1 MILPVLF
8 KEKIMTSKKR
18 KWTKEYFWQQFPL
31 HAMLF
36 VPCLFVLIYHYFP
49 FIGILMAFQ
58 RYVSTLDGFLASLF
72 SSKFV
77 GLDVFRHI
85 FKLPNMGE
93 VIFNTIFIAVM
104 KIVSVLFFPVVF
116 ALMLNEVYRSWFKRT
131 VQVITFLP
139 YFLSWVV
146 LRGIFFDV
154 FSPRA
159 DGIVNQILGNFG
171 VEPINFFGNST
182 IFPYMMVATNL
193 WQQIGYNTII
203 ILAAISGIDPT
214 LYEAATIDGA
224 KRLKQ
229 MFYVTLPSIAPMVL
243 LMAILSLGNVLRAG
257 FDQIFNMYS
266 PSVYKTGDI
275 LDTFVYR
282 LGIMQG
288 SFSNATAVGLFQSAV
303 SMVLIVFSYWLAH
316 KYSDYKIF

>member
-1 MILPVLF
+1 
-8 KEKIMTSKKR
+8 MTKKAK
-18 KWTKEYFWQQFPL
+18 KWNKDYFWQQFPL
-31 HAMLF
+31 HAMLL
-36 VPCLFVLIYHYFP
+36 VPCALVLVYHYFP

-58 RYVSTLDGFLASLF
+58 KYVSTLDGFLPSLL

-85 FKLPNMGE
+85 FTLPNTGE
-93 VIFNTIFIAVM
+93 VLFNTVFIAVM
-104 KIVSVLFFPVVF
+104 KIVSLIFFPLVF
-116 ALMLNEVYRSWFKRT
+116 ALLLNEVYLSWFKRA

-146 LRGIFFDV
+146 LRGILFDV
-154 FSPRA
+154 FSPRSE
-159 DGIVNQILGNFG
+159 GIVNLLLGKLG
-171 VEPINFFGNST
+171 VEPINFFGNSV

-193 WQQIGYNTII
+193 WQQIGYNTIV
-203 ILAAISGIDPT
+203 ILASISGIDPT

-224 KRLKQ
+224 KRIKQ
-229 MFYVTLPSIAPMVL
+229 MYYVTLPSVAPMVL
-243 LMAILSLGNVLRAG
+243 LISILSLGNVLRAG

-303 SMVLIVFSYWLAH
+303 SMILIILSYWLAK
-316 KYSDYKIF
+316 KYSDYRIF

>member
-1 MILPVLF
+1 
-8 KEKIMTSKKR
+8 MTSKKR

-36 VPCLFVLIYHYFP
+36 IPCLFVLIYDYFP

-182 IFPYMMVATNL
+182 IFPDMMVATNL

>member
-1 MILPVLF
+1 
-8 KEKIMTSKKR
+8 MTKKNR
-18 KWTKEYFWQQFPL
+18 KWNRDYFWQQFPL

-36 VPCLFVLIYHYFP
+36 VPCLFVLVYHYFP

-58 RYVSTLDGFLASLF
+58 RYVSTLDGFLPSLF
-72 SSKFV
+72 NSKFV
-77 GLDVFRHI
+77 GLDVFKYV
-85 FKLPNMGE
+85 FSLPSTGE
-93 VIFNTIFIAVM
+93 VLFNTVFIAVM
-104 KIVSVLFFPVVF
+104 KIASILFFPVVF
-116 ALMLNEVYRSWFKRT
+116 ALMLNEVYRSWFKRA

-159 DGIVNQILGNFG
+159 DGIANQILSVFNAGP
-171 VEPINFFGNST
+171 VNFFGNSV

-224 KRLKQ
+224 KRVKQ
-229 MFYVTLPSIAPMVL
+229 TLYVTLPSIAPMVL
-243 LMAILSLGNVLRAG
+243 LMAILALGNVLRAG
-257 FDQIFNMYS
+257 FDQIFNLYS

-275 LDTFVYR
+275 LDTYVYR

-303 SMVLIVFSYWLAH
+303 SMVLIVFSYWLAK